1 MKRPIIIILISY
13 IVGILGGLYVNSI
26 AFFCFIMI
34 IEIGFVCIR
43 KINNKY
49 CRFIRKL
56 LTKYVE
62 LLVFISL
69 IFGYVYTNILEYKY
83 DTMYFSEEE
92 IQEYCIVIGGKEE
105 KEYKNLYKV
114 KIVNSKNKKRN
125 GTRLYL
131 RVDKKTDIEL
141 GDMLFVKGSYI
152 EPDVD
157 RNERGFNYKEYL
169 KSIGI
174 YGTVEVDK
182 YDVIG
187 KEKIDKFLMY
197 TNGLKQRLKSN
208 IEQVIKKEEN
218 KNLLIAMILGD
229 TENLTENLKEDF
241 LNSNLYHILSVS
253 GGQVAN
259 IIIGITIITKAFK
272 IHKKIKDTV
281 LIIILMVF
289 MFLTG
294 LSPSIIR
301 ACIMCIISL
310 ISGLILRRYDIANS
324 LGISLLIILLN
335 NPFSINSLSVL
346 LSYFGFLGIIVLGS
360 FTIEKVNKVVKNNI
374 IRYILNIIISSVA
387 AQIFIFPIILY
398 IFGTISL
405 TFIFS
410 NLLIIPLS
418 TIITVI
424 GFFIMICPLQI
435 FAIVEPMIEIEIR
448 VVSFFANIGISK
460 IYCVIPNIQEII
472 IYYVMNIYLYY
483 MIRRGDM
490 YKIKH
495 FFRKYKKIMLIFMVI
510 SSIVITIYKN
520 TPKDFCI
527 NFIDVGQGDS
537 TLITTQYNKKILI
550 DGGGSEFG
558 STFDVGEKTL
568 LPYLLKKKI
577 YKLDYVIIS
586 HFDSDHVG
594 GILTILEKLNVKNI
608 IIGKQFEKSENYE
621 EFIKVI
627 QDKKM
632 KIYNVEAGQ
641 RINIDKDTYIDILWP
656 DSANVITNNI
666 LNNNS
671 LVCKVNYKETTML
684 FTGDIEEIAEEA
696 ILNKYEKSLQILK
709 SDIIKVAHHGSK
721 TSSKKELLKCIKPKI
736 ALIGV
741 GKNNKF
747 GHPSISTLNNLE
759 EIGCKIFRTDDSG
772 EICITI
778 NRRGKI
784 VKIKEWIKSS

>member
-69 IFGYVYTNILEYKY
+69 IFGYVYTNILDYKY

-577 YKLDYVIIS
+577 HKLDYVIIS
-586 HFDSDHVG
+586 HFDSDHSLGCAKIIENLTVSNLVLTKQLEENDIYKHIVSIAKQKKINLIYVKAG
-594 GILTILEKLNVKNI
+594 DVITVNGVKIKILHPQEKLI
-608 IIGKQFEKSENYE
+608 AENS
-621 EFIKVI
+621 I
-627 QDKKM
+627 
-632 KIYNVEAGQ
+632 
-641 RINIDKDTYIDILWP
+641 
-656 DSANVITNNI
+656 
-666 LNNNS
+666 NNNS
-671 LVCKVNYKETTML
+671 IVFKLEYKSFSIL
-684 FTGDIEEIAEEA
+684 FTGDIENIAEEV
-696 ILNKYEKSLQILK
+696 ILSKNINLKADIL
-709 SDIIKVAHHGSK
+709 KVAHHGSK
-721 TSSKKELLKCIKPKI
+721 TSSSQRFIEAVSPKI

-741 GKNNKF
+741 GKNNMF
-747 GHPSISTLNNLE
+747 GHPNREVIERLQSYGT
-759 EIGCKIFRTDDSG
+759 KIYRTDECG
-772 EICITI
+772 EISIMV
-778 NRRGKI
+778 NNRGKI
-784 VKIKEWIKSS
+784 VGIKKCIK

>member
-69 IFGYVYTNILEYKY
+69 IFGYVYTNILDYKY

-577 YKLDYVIIS
+577 HKLDYVIIS

-741 GKNNKF
+741 GK
-747 GHPSISTLNNLE
+747 SLVIQ
-759 EIGCKIFRTDDSG
+759 
-772 EICITI
+772 
-778 NRRGKI
+778 
-784 VKIKEWIKSS
+784 V

>member
-69 IFGYVYTNILEYKY
+69 IFGYVYTNILDYKY

-105 KEYKNLYKV
+105 KEYKDLYKV
-114 KIVNSKNKKRN
+114 KVINSENSARN
-125 GTRLYL
+125 GTKLYI
-131 RVDKKTDIEL
+131 RVNRQANIEI
-141 GDMLFVKGSYI
+141 GDMLVIDGTYV
-152 EPDVD
+152 EPDVA

-169 KSIGI
+169 KTLEI
-174 YGTVEVDK
+174 YGTVEINHYK
-182 YDVIG
+182 VIKKG
-187 KEKIDKFLMY
+187 RINKLILYTARLKEI
-197 TNGLKQRLKSN
+197 LKSN
-208 IEQVIKKEEN
+208 ISKVIKKEEN

-229 TENLTENLKEDF
+229 TEDLSEELKTDF
-241 LNSNLYHILSVS
+241 LDSNLYHILSVS
-253 GGQVAN
+253 GGQVSN
-259 IIIGITIITKAFK
+259 IIIGITILFRLLK
-272 IHKKIKDTV
+272 IHKKIMDV
-281 LIIILMVF
+281 LCIVILIEF

-294 LSPSIIR
+294 LTPSIIR

-310 ISGLILRRYDIANS
+310 ISGLIIRRYDIANS
-324 LGISLLIILLN
+324 LGISLLIILMN
-335 NPFSINSLSVL
+335 NPFAINSLSVL

-360 FTIEKVNKVVKNNI
+360 FTIKEVNKVIKNNI
-374 IRYILNIIISSVA
+374 LRYILNIVISSVA

-398 IFGTISL
+398 VFGTISL

-418 TIITVI
+418 TVITII
-424 GFFIMICPLQI
+424 GLFILICPLPI
-435 FAIVEPMIEIEIR
+435 FGVVEQLIEITINIVR
-448 VVSFFANIGISK
+448 FFSNIGISK
-460 IYCVIPNIQEII
+460 IYCIIPNIKEII
-472 IYYVMNIYLYY
+472 IYYIMSIYLYY
-483 MIRRGDM
+483 MLRRDYI

-495 FFRKYKKIMLIFMVI
+495 FFRKYKKIIVLILVI
-510 SSIVITIYKN
+510 SIGTLFIYKN
-520 TPKDFCI
+520 IPKDLYI

-577 YKLDYVIIS
+577 HKLDYVIIS

-594 GILTILEKLNVKNI
+594 GILTILEELNVKQVLI
-608 IIGKQFEKSENYE
+608 PKQVEYSENYN
-621 EFIKVI
+621 EFLNIIKKRTIKVKI
-627 QDKKM
+627 VGEGNTINLDK
-632 KIYNVEAGQ
+632 N
-641 RINIDKDTYIDILWP
+641 TYLDILWP
-656 DSANVITNNI
+656 EEKQITDNV

-671 LVCKVNYKETTML
+671 MIVRLCYKSFTML
-684 FTGDIEEIAEEA
+684 FTGDIEEIAEQK
-696 ILNKYEKSLQILK
+696 LLQKYENTEKLTADIL
-709 SDIIKVAHHGSK
+709 KVAHHGSK
-721 TSSKKELLKCIKPKI
+721 SSSITEFLEKVNPKI
-736 ALIGV
+736 AVIGV

-747 GHPSISTLNNLE
+747 GHPNAGVLDRLSMLRNKNI
-759 EIGCKIFRTDDSG
+759 
-772 EICITI
+772 
-778 NRRGKI
+778 
-784 VKIKEWIKSS
+784 

>member
-13 IVGILGGLYVNSI
+13 IIGILGGLYTNSI
-26 AFFCFIMI
+26 AFFCFTI
-34 IEIGFVCIR
+34 ILAMCLWGIR

-49 CRFIRKL
+49 FRFLRRFLKRY
-56 LTKYVE
+56 TE
-62 LLVFISL
+62 LLILISMT
-69 IFGYVYTNILEYKY
+69 FGFLYTNILEQKY
-83 DTMYFSEEE
+83 DTIYEAKGEIEEH
-92 IQEYCIVIGGKEE
+92 CIVIAEKEP
-105 KEYKNLYKV
+105 KEYKDLYKV
-114 KIVNSKNKKRN
+114 EIVNSKNSARN
-125 GTRLYL
+125 GTKLYI
-131 RVDKKTDIEL
+131 RVNKKANIEV
-141 GDMLFVKGSYI
+141 GDMLLINGTYL
-152 EPDVD
+152 EPDVA

-169 KSIGI
+169 KTLEI
-174 YGTVEVDK
+174 YGTVEINHYK
-182 YDVIG
+182 VIKKG
-187 KEKIDKFLMY
+187 RINKLILYTARLKEI
-197 TNGLKQRLKSN
+197 LKSN
-208 IEQVIKKEEN
+208 ISKVIKKAEN

-229 TENLTENLKEDF
+229 TEDLSEELKTDF

-253 GGQVAN
+253 GGQVSN
-259 IIIGITIITKAFK
+259 IIIGITILFRLLK
-272 IHKKIKDTV
+272 IHKKIMDV
-281 LIIILMVF
+281 LCIVILIEF

-294 LSPSIIR
+294 LTPSIIR

-577 YKLDYVIIS
+577 HKLDYVIIS

-684 FTGDIEEIAEEA
+684 FTGDIEEIAEKA

>member
-13 IVGILGGLYVNSI
+13 IIGILGGLYTNSI
-26 AFFCFIMI
+26 AFFCFTI
-34 IEIGFVCIR
+34 ILAMCLWGIR

-49 CRFIRKL
+49 FRFLRRFLKRY
-56 LTKYVE
+56 TE
-62 LLVFISL
+62 LLILISMT
-69 IFGYVYTNILEYKY
+69 FGFLYTNILEQKY
-83 DTMYFSEEE
+83 DTIYEAKGEIEEH
-92 IQEYCIVIGGKEE
+92 CIVIAEKEP
-105 KEYKNLYKV
+105 KEYKDLYKV
-114 KIVNSKNKKRN
+114 KIVNSKNSARN
-125 GTRLYL
+125 GTKLYI
-131 RVDKKTDIEL
+131 RVNKKANIEV
-141 GDMLFVKGSYI
+141 GDMLLINGTYL
-152 EPDVD
+152 EPDVA

-169 KSIGI
+169 KTLEI
-174 YGTVEVDK
+174 YGTVEINHYK
-182 YDVIG
+182 VIKKG
-187 KEKIDKFLMY
+187 RINKLILYTARLKEI
-197 TNGLKQRLKSN
+197 LKSN
-208 IEQVIKKEEN
+208 ISKVIKKAEN

-229 TENLTENLKEDF
+229 TEDLSEELKTDF

-253 GGQVAN
+253 GGQVSN
-259 IIIGITIITKAFK
+259 IIIGITILFRLLK
-272 IHKKIKDTV
+272 IHKKIMDV
-281 LIIILMVF
+281 LCIVILIEF

-294 LSPSIIR
+294 LTPSIIR

-568 LPYLLKKKI
+568 LPYTLK
-577 YKLDYVIIS
+577 
-586 HFDSDHVG
+586 
-594 GILTILEKLNVKNI
+594 EK
-608 IIGKQFEKSENYE
+608 
-621 EFIKVI
+621 
-627 QDKKM
+627 
-632 KIYNVEAGQ
+632 
-641 RINIDKDTYIDILWP
+641 
-656 DSANVITNNI
+656 
-666 LNNNS
+666 NS
-671 LVCKVNYKETTML
+671 
-684 FTGDIEEIAEEA
+684 
-696 ILNKYEKSLQILK
+696 
-709 SDIIKVAHHGSK
+709 
-721 TSSKKELLKCIKPKI
+721 
-736 ALIGV
+736 
-741 GKNNKF
+741 
-747 GHPSISTLNNLE
+747 
-759 EIGCKIFRTDDSG
+759 
-772 EICITI
+772 
-778 NRRGKI
+778 
-784 VKIKEWIKSS
+784 

>member
-13 IVGILGGLYVNSI
+13 IIGILGGLYTNSI
-26 AFFCFIMI
+26 AFFCFTI
-34 IEIGFVCIR
+34 ILAMCLWDIR

-49 CRFIRKL
+49 FRFLRRFLKRY
-56 LTKYVE
+56 TE
-62 LLVFISL
+62 LLILISMT
-69 IFGYVYTNILEYKY
+69 FGFLYTNILEQKY
-83 DTMYFSEEE
+83 DTIYEAKGEIEEH
-92 IQEYCIVIGGKEE
+92 CIVIAEKEP
-105 KEYKNLYKV
+105 KEYKDLYKV
-114 KIVNSKNKKRN
+114 KIVNSKNSARN
-125 GTRLYL
+125 GTKLYI
-131 RVDKKTDIEL
+131 RVNKKANIEV
-141 GDMLFVKGSYI
+141 GDMLLINGTYL
-152 EPDVD
+152 EPDVA

-169 KSIGI
+169 KTLEI
-174 YGTVEVDK
+174 YGTVEINHYK
-182 YDVIG
+182 VIKKG
-187 KEKIDKFLMY
+187 RINKLILYTARLKEI
-197 TNGLKQRLKSN
+197 LKSN
-208 IEQVIKKEEN
+208 ISKVIKKAEN

-229 TENLTENLKEDF
+229 TEDLSEELKTDF

-253 GGQVAN
+253 GGQVSN
-259 IIIGITIITKAFK
+259 IIIGITILFRLLK
-272 IHKKIKDTV
+272 IHKKIMDV
-281 LIIILMVF
+281 LCIVILIEF

-294 LSPSIIR
+294 LTPSIIR

-310 ISGLILRRYDIANS
+310 ISGLIIRRYDIANS
-324 LGISLLIILLN
+324 LGISLLIILIN
-335 NPFSINSLSVL
+335 NPFAINSLSVL

-360 FTIEKVNKVVKNNI
+360 FTIKEVNKVIKNNI
-374 IRYILNIIISSVA
+374 LRYILNIVISSVA

-418 TIITVI
+418 TVITII
-424 GFFIMICPLQI
+424 GLFIMICPLQI
-435 FAIVEPMIEIEIR
+435 FGFVEPLIELTINI
-448 VVSFFANIGISK
+448 VGFFSNIGISK
-460 IYCVIPNIQEII
+460 IYCIIPNIQEII

-577 YKLDYVIIS
+577 HKLDYVIIS